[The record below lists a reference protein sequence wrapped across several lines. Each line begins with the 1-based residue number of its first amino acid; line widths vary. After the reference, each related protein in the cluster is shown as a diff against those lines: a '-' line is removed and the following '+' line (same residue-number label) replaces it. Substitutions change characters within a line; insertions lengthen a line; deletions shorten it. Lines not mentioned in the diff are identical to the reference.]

1 MLSLP
6 TSKNR
11 FIWPKAANG
20 AIGLFDEQYGRAINL
35 KKSTENMAKS
45 LILGMNLF
53 WSHIISDSKN

>member
-35 KKSTENMAKS
+35 KNSTENSQLMAKS
-45 LILGMNLF
+45 IILGMNLF
-53 WSHIISDSKN
+53 WSYNN